1 MMQELKKENFDLKLR
16 LYMTQKNGEVN
27 SIVVIYLIFHIIIE
41 LKALFRTESNLYDV
55 DIIDVI

>member
-27 SIVVIYLIFHIIIE
+27 IIVVIYLIFHIIIE
-41 LKALFRTESNLYDV
+41 LKALFRTQSNLYDG